1 MDTITTE
8 MIEQYAETAMIDDM
22 IVEAF
27 IDAFGYMP
35 EDSNVE
41 DALIGE
47 MSLTE
52 YAQQIADEML
62 DMLGADEDAW
72 VRRVIDIDQMVRD
85 LDASGEVAVGNVGLH
100 RYLFRT
106 TF

>member
-1 MDTITTE
+1 MDTITPE

-35 EDSNVE
+35 EGTNVE

-52 YAQQIADEML
+52 YAQEIADEML
-62 DMLGADEDAW
+62 GEDSWA
-72 VRRVIDIDQMVRD
+72 RRYCDTDAIVRD
-85 LDASGEVAVGNVGLH
+85 LNASGEVAVGNVGLH